1 MSDAMLAEKRMLG
14 FRAGDWIEVRS
25 RDEIMSTLDE
35 QGCLDALPFMP
46 EMLQYCG
53 KRFKVYKS
61 AHKTCDTIEDWMTMR
76 GMTNAVHL
84 EGLRCDGQAHG
95 GCQAGCLLYWKFA
108 WLKSVSG
115 SELADDHP
123 EMPLQTHGDARLAAT
138 SCDIDALARATHV
151 PVLEGQDSEE
161 IFRCQAT
168 ELVRATV
175 PLKKWSPQ
183 QYVTDITSGNV
194 RLGDFFRYAI
204 NAVFN
209 VVMRLPTRLI
219 ASPLLNK
226 LVKRIEPLVTDLTK
240 GRDLQPATNISG
252 VTTPHG
258 CLKPRQ
264 SSMIFTTGEPPRFN
278 FLRYLI
284 TTAWR
289 RAKRLNRYLC
299 SYPYIPGL
307 AGNKTPTEVLNL
319 QPGELVQVRSKDE
332 IMRTI
337 NAERRNR
344 GLSFD
349 VEMVPYCGRTF
360 RVLRRVDKIINEK
373 TGRMMRLPND
383 CIVLEGVT
391 CSGCLS
397 RNRLF
402 CPRSIY
408 SYWREIWLRRVDE
421 SESTSGAHTP
431 RLMASQALDS

>member
-1 MSDAMLAEKRMLG
+1 MTNNSTLNL
-14 FRAGDWIEVRS
+14 RAGDLVEVRS
-25 RDEIMSTLDE
+25 ASEILSTLDVN
-35 QGCLDALPFMP
+35 GTLGALPFMP

-53 KRFKVYKS
+53 KRFRVYKS
-61 AHKTCDTIEDWMTMR
+61 AHKSCDTIKDWMTMR

-84 EGLRCDGQAHG
+84 EGLRCDGEAHG
-95 GCQAGCLLYWKFA
+95 GCQAGCLLFWKVA

-115 SELADDHP
+115 PELTADHP
-123 EMPLQTHGDARLAAT
+123 ETPLQTHREARPVAA
-138 SCDIDALARATHV
+138 SCDIDALARATHT
-151 PVLEGQDSEE
+151 PVLAGQDSEE

-175 PLKKWSPQ
+175 PLKKWSLQP
-183 QYVTDITSGNV
+183 YVTDITSRNV
-194 RLGDFFRYAI
+194 RLRDFFRYSI

-219 ASPLLNK
+219 ASPFLNK
-226 LVKRIEPLVTDLTK
+226 LVKRVEPFVTDLTK
-240 GRDLQPATNISG
+240 ERDIQPATNISG
-252 VTTPHG
+252 STTPHS
-258 CLKPRQ
+258 CVKPRQ
-264 SSMIFTTGEPPRFN
+264 SSMISTTDEHSRFD
-278 FLRYLI
+278 FLHPLV

-289 RAKRLNRYLC
+289 QAKRVNRYLC
-299 SYPYIPGL
+299 NYPYIPGL
-307 AGNKTPTEVLNL
+307 AGGKTPTEVLNL

-337 NAERRNR
+337 NAQRRNR

-373 TGRMMRLPND
+373 TGTIMRMPND
-383 CIVLEGVT
+383 CIVLEGVI

-408 SYWREIWLRRVDE
+408 PYWREIWLRRVGE
-421 SESTSGAHTP
+421 SKNTSEAKI
-431 RLMASQALDS
+431 